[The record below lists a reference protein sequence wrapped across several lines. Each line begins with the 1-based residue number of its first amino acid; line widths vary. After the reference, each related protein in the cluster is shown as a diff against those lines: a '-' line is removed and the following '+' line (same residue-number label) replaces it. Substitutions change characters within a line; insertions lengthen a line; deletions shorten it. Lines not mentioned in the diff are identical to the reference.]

1 MHRLPILLTPQATD
15 RNGNQIL
22 NASQPMKLYI
32 FPDGNEE
39 EKRVS
44 INMMVQNTA
53 GTDITTGR
61 DAVISGYLEPI
72 Q

>member
-15 RNGNQIL
+15 LNGNQIL

-39 EKRVS
+39 EKPVS
-44 INMMVQNTA
+44 INMN
-53 GTDITTGR
+53 GTEYSRHRHYHRT
-61 DAVISGYLEPI
+61 
-72 Q
+72 